1 MSKAD
6 ALHDV
11 IIVGA
16 GIIGLSIAHYL
27 QNEGR
32 KVTLVDRKGIAQE
45 ASYGNAAAFA
55 VTDLLPLA
63 SPGMLMKAPKWLMD
77 PLGPLSIRP
86 SYLPKI
92 TPFLLKF
99 FRASWPDQYAR
110 SVEAQAEMM
119 NLARAEIAKIS
130 EMPKMGNQIRSDG
143 ALHLYENE
151 ADAKANAE
159 NDRTRQE
166 HGIPFRHVKGDELAE
181 LQPGLSPHI
190 KSATFLP
197 SWQTVNDPYL
207 WAMSVWDM
215 VRSDGGELIEGE
227 VLDINSAGEITLA
240 DGQKLKG
247 NNLIIAAG
255 AWSHR
260 LTEKLGDRI
269 PLETERGYNTT
280 LPVGS
285 FDLKRQLMF
294 GSHGFVM
301 TPLSTGIRVG
311 GAVEFAGL
319 EAEPNYKRSEIM
331 LQKAKKFLPDL
342 RTTGGTQWM
351 GFRPSLPDTLPAIGH
366 ASASTKITYAFGH
379 GHLGLTQSL
388 ATARLVADLVAGRT
402 PTINMTPFNPSRF

>member
-1 MSKAD
+1 MSNAD
-6 ALHDV
+6 TQHDV

-27 QNEGR
+27 QQEGR
-32 KVTLVDRKGIAQE
+32 RVTLIDRKGIAQE
-45 ASYGNAAAFA
+45 ASFGNAAAFA

-63 SPGMLMKAPKWLMD
+63 SPGMLLKAPKWLLD

-86 SYLPKI
+86 TYLPKI

-99 FRASWPDQYAR
+99 FRASWPDQYQR
-110 SVEAQAEMM
+110 SISAQASLM
-119 NLARAEIAKIS
+119 NLARDEISKIAQL
-130 EMPKMGNQIRSDG
+130 PKMRNQIRTDG
-143 ALHLYENE
+143 ALHLYEDE
-151 ADAKANAE
+151 ADERANVE
-159 NDRTRQE
+159 NNEMRKK
-166 HGIPFRHVKGDELAE
+166 HNIPFRHVTGDELAE

-197 SWQTVNDPYL
+197 SWQTVDDPFN

-215 VRSDGGELIEGE
+215 VRSDGGELITQE
-227 VLDINSAGEITLA
+227 VKTVSKTCEVELA
-240 DGQKLKG
+240 DGSILKG

-255 AWSHR
+255 AWSHK
-260 LTEKLGDRI
+260 LTVQLSDKI

-280 LPVGS
+280 LPVDA
-285 FDLKRQLMF
+285 FDLKRQLIF

-342 RTTGGTQWM
+342 GTSNGTQWM
-351 GFRPSLPDTLPAIGH
+351 GFRPSLPDTLPAIGN
-366 ASASTKITYAFGH
+366 ASASKKITYAFGH

-388 ATARLVADLVAGRT
+388 ATAKLVADLVADRS
-402 PTINMTPFNPSRF
+402 PAIEMTPFNPSRF

>member
-1 MSKAD
+1 MSNTD
-6 ALHDV
+6 TQHDV

-27 QNEGR
+27 QQEGR
-32 KVTLVDRKGIAQE
+32 RVTLVDRKGIAQE
-45 ASYGNAAAFA
+45 ASFGNAAAFA

-63 SPGMLMKAPKWLMD
+63 SPGLLLKAPKWLMD

-99 FRASWPDQYAR
+99 FRASWPDQYQR
-110 SVEAQAEMM
+110 SISAQADLM
-119 NLARAEIAKIS
+119 NLARDEISKIAQ
-130 EMPKMGNQIRSDG
+130 MPKMGNQIRTDG

-151 ADAKANAE
+151 ADERANVE
-159 NDRTRQE
+159 NNEMRKK
-166 HGIPFRHVKGDELAE
+166 HGIPFRHVTGDELAE

-197 SWQTVNDPYL
+197 SWQTVDDPFN

-215 VRSDGGELIEGE
+215 VRSDGGELISQE
-227 VLDINSAGEITLA
+227 VKTASRDGAITLG
-240 DGQKLKG
+240 DGTVLKG
-247 NNLIIAAG
+247 ENLIIAAG

-260 LTEKLGDRI
+260 LTAQLGNKI

-280 LPVGS
+280 LPIEA
-285 FDLKRQLMF
+285 FDLKRQLIF

-331 LQKAKKFLPDL
+331 LQKAKKFLPSL
-342 RTTGGTQWM
+342 GTSNGTQWM

-366 ASASTKITYAFGH
+366 ATASNKITYAFGH

-388 ATARLVADLVAGRT
+388 ATAKLVADLVAER
-402 PTINMTPFNPSRF
+402 PTAIDMTPFNPSRF

>member
-1 MSKAD
+1 MSNAD
-6 ALHDV
+6 TQHDV

-27 QNEGR
+27 QQEGR
-32 KVTLVDRKGIAQE
+32 RVTLVDRKGIAQE
-45 ASYGNAAAFA
+45 ASFGNAAAFA

-63 SPGMLMKAPKWLMD
+63 SPGMLLKAPKWLMD

-99 FRASWPDQYAR
+99 FRASWPDQYQR
-110 SVEAQAEMM
+110 SISAQADLM
-119 NLARAEIAKIS
+119 NLARDEISKIAQ
-130 EMPKMGNQIRSDG
+130 MPKMGNQIRTDG

-151 ADAKANAE
+151 ADERANVE
-159 NDRTRQE
+159 NNEMRKK
-166 HGIPFRHVKGDELAE
+166 HGIPFRHVSGDELAQ

-197 SWQTVNDPYL
+197 SWQTVDDPFN
-207 WAMSVWDM
+207 WAMSVWEM
-215 VRSDGGELIEGE
+215 VRSDGGELITQEAKSVTQTGE
-227 VLDINSAGEITLA
+227 VELA
-240 DGQKLKG
+240 DGTTLKG
-247 NNLIIAAG
+247 HNLIIAAG
-255 AWSHR
+255 AWSHQ
-260 LTEKLGDRI
+260 LTAQLGDKI

-280 LPVGS
+280 LPIEA
-285 FDLKRQLMF
+285 FDLKRQLIF

-331 LQKAKKFLPDL
+331 LQKAKKFLPSL
-342 RTTGGTQWM
+342 GTSNGTQWM

-366 ASASTKITYAFGH
+366 ATASNKITYAFGH

-388 ATARLVADLVAGRT
+388 ATAKLVADLVAER
-402 PTINMTPFNPSRF
+402 PTAIDMTPFNPSRF